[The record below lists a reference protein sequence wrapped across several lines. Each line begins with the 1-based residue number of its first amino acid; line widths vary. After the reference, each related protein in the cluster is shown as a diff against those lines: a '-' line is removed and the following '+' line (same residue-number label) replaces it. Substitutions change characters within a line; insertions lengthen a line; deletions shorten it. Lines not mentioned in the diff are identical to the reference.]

1 MWGNLWFFIKFV
13 MQTIKR
19 QSWQMLILDPIRE
32 KR

>member
-19 QSWQMLILDPIRE
+19 QSWQMLILGPIRE